1 MIKVNQLTIER
12 AGRAIISDFS
22 TEIPSA
28 SITAI
33 IGPNGSGKSTLLAA
47 IAGDL
52 APISGEIKIDGV
64 NPYSLAANELA
75 HLRAMSLQNQPFLM
89 GFTVRQVIEFAG
101 PADQVM
107 TDLELSHL
115 AERQVT
121 NLSGGEAQR
130 VAIAQALAQM
140 KTNQCSTLLLDE
152 PLSAQDTESRNR
164 IIELLKKLAKAGAT
178 IVVVVHSSEEKI
190 SWADKVLK
198 PSL

>member
-1 MIKVNQLTIER
+1 MISIKELTLER
-12 AGRAIISDFS
+12 AGRAIISNLS

-28 SITAI
+28 AITAI

-64 NPYSLAANELA
+64 NPHSLTARDLAN
-75 HLRAMSLQNQPFLM
+75 LRAMSLQNQPFLM
-89 GFTVRQVIEFAG
+89 GFTVLQVIEFAG

-107 TDLELSHL
+107 ADLELTHL

-140 KTNQCSTLLLDE
+140 RENHCSILLLDE
-152 PLSAQDTESRNR
+152 PLAAQDLQSRAC

-190 SWADKVLK
+190 SWADKVIK
-198 PSL
+198 Q